1 MVKYTR
7 QKQGTDGGGRGV
19 TCATEPCLGMDA
31 EELAS

>member
-7 QKQGTDGGGRGV
+7 QKQGTDKGGV
-19 TCATEPCLGMDA
+19 TCATEPCLGVDA